1 MNVNFLGT
9 QLKSPTVLA
18 SGILGNSFD
27 ILERV
32 HGAGCGL
39 VTMKSIGPAPR
50 DGHNNPT
57 VIDLGHGLINAVG
70 LPTPGFRDM
79 DEEWKALEKR
89 AFPLNASIYG
99 GSVAE
104 FVEVAEFVAEK
115 GPDFIELNI
124 SCPNSEKHGMLF
136 GTNPESS
143 FDVVSAVKRVTGQ
156 IPVIPKLTPQAL
168 SIGEIAKACED
179 AGADALCAINT
190 AGPGMLIDIESR
202 KPILAYKKGGLS
214 GPMIRPIAV
223 RCVYEICQQTSL
235 PVIGLGG
242 VTTGRDAVEM
252 IMAGATLVG
261 VGSAVNARGID
272 VFATITSELAQWLE
286 EHGATL
292 EEIRG
297 AAHG

>member
-1 MNVNFLGT
+1 
-9 QLKSPTVLA
+9 
-18 SGILGNSFD
+18 
-27 ILERV
+27 
-32 HGAGCGL
+32 
-39 VTMKSIGPAPR
+39 
-50 DGHNNPT
+50 
-57 VIDLGHGLINAVG
+57 
-70 LPTPGFRDM
+70 
-79 DEEWKALEKR
+79 
-89 AFPLNASIYG
+89 
-99 GSVAE
+99 
-104 FVEVAEFVAEK
+104 
-115 GPDFIELNI
+115 
-124 SCPNSEKHGMLF
+124 MLF

-143 FDVVSAVKRVTGQ
+143 FDVVSAVKQVTGQ

-168 SIGEIAKACED
+168 SIGEIAKACEE

-223 RCVYEICQQTSL
+223 RCVYEICQQTTL

-261 VGSAVNARGID
+261 VGSAVKSRGID
-272 VFATITSELAQWLE
+272 VFSTITSELAQWLE
-286 EHGATL
+286 DHGATL

-297 AAHG
+297 AAHK